1 MLTNDEAHWSTFHCT
16 TNKIWPKQ
24 GVWNLMAVLI
34 WLLCW
39 LEQIDCFSEIMAL
52 SLGARKTGQMVLY
65 QAPCSTLC
73 PADTFFCWIYM
84 LPSNYCLLE
93 SFSQGALFGFVNTI
107 WAVLWNVV
115 QNQPFL
121 ISHHRLFN
129 KGSNYD
135 CSHVCWYVKTLP
147 TSPASES
154 ERDLMEPRMDIKRWL
169 AGAESVTSRD
179 STMAAASPPQLLTS
193 FTLTHSA
200 VRSPPSHSPAGR
212 EVTKT
217 FQMNLKHCLTVC
229 YCRLFSLW
237 DRVTWLPN
245 GQFGIRST
253 FLKWSTAPKERHWST
268 RTHKWGHFAGPPI
281 CGSEERP
288 HNINLWLIESL
299 VGLLG
304 LIKYISVQEH
314 NTKWNSG
321 ERK

>member
-1 MLTNDEAHWSTFHCT
+1 M
-16 TNKIWPKQ
+16 
-24 GVWNLMAVLI
+24 
-34 WLLCW
+34 
-39 LEQIDCFSEIMAL
+39 
-52 SLGARKTGQMVLY
+52 
-65 QAPCSTLC
+65 PCL
-73 PADTFFCWIYM
+73 A
-84 LPSNYCLLE
+84 
-93 SFSQGALFGFVNTI
+93 FVNTI

-217 FQMNLKHCLTVC
+217 FQMNLRHCLTVC

-268 RTHKWGHFAGPPI
+268 RTHKSGPLCWATHLWIWRKATQYQFVAYRVFGWSFGPFEL
-281 CGSEERP
+281 GSHKMMR
-288 HNINLWLIESL
+288 
-299 VGLLG
+299 G
-304 LIKYISVQEH
+304 YFC
-314 NTKWNSG
+314 SG
-321 ERK
+321 AQHKMK

>member
-1 MLTNDEAHWSTFHCT
+1 MKHIWALFHCT
-16 TNKIWPKQ
+16 TNKIWTKQ

-39 LEQIDCFSEIMAL
+39 LEQIDCFLEIMAL

-65 QAPCSTLC
+65 QAPCSSLC

-93 SFSQGALFGFVNTI
+93 SFNQGALFGFVNTI

-200 VRSPPSHSPAGR
+200 VRSPPSHSR
-212 EVTKT
+212 
-217 FQMNLKHCLTVC
+217 Q
-229 YCRLFSLW
+229 
-237 DRVTWLPN
+237 
-245 GQFGIRST
+245 
-253 FLKWSTAPKERHWST
+253 
-268 RTHKWGHFAGPPI
+268 
-281 CGSEERP
+281 
-288 HNINLWLIESL
+288 
-299 VGLLG
+299 
-304 LIKYISVQEH
+304 
-314 NTKWNSG
+314 G
-321 ERK
+321 ERSPKPSRWIWNIA